1 MLDIIFQDFGEHF
14 WEFWRVFLKILETIL
29 GNFGHHFWGC
39 RSHFGTSRSPFGD
52 VFCALN
58 SEMRNPRNGP
68 KKGANFFGP
77 FRGHVGMPCH
87 ETYQIGGTFQEANR
101 PAALETYHFVR
112 FMARFVAGHPHMPSK
127 RPQKIGHPSW
137 TVSWISRLR
146 IRAQKIRKTRCQNS
160 HRAPQE
166 RRPPAFVQLDSA
178 DKKRSA
184 KPPV

>member
-1 MLDIIFQDFGEHF
+1 MEFEYHFWRFWRPIQRMLDIIFQDFGEHF
-14 WEFWRVFLKILETIL
+14 GEFWKAFWAILEIIL
-29 GNFGHHFWGC
+29 ANFGHHFGGC
-39 RSHFGTSRSPFGD
+39 RPHFGTSRSPFGD
-52 VFCALN
+52 VFCVLK
-58 SEMRNPRNGP
+58 SETRNPRNGP
-68 KKGANFFGP
+68 KK
-77 FRGHVGMPCH
+77 
-87 ETYQIGGTFQEANR
+87 IG
-101 PAALETYHFVR
+101 LL
-112 FMARFVAGHPHMPSK
+112 
-127 RPQKIGHPSW
+127 SW